1 MSITNRTST
10 AYTKNFWTDY
20 IFLTNHY
27 YEVNYSFQIYL
38 PVTEKYSL
46 IVDIQLEERIL
57 WLFDQENK
65 IELGYIDPD
74 DQYFCVF
81 RREELETVSQAI
93 GKHFSENPN
102 IPFLLLDLFTPTTS
116 EDNFQIVR
124 GKVAAAWRSLHIFT
138 EEEIEKLLAKYYER
152 RWAVEKGWSWGY
164 TTALGWVFKDQN
176 NDCSLRVSQNPLCG
190 KQFPFQEFKN
200 MIQDLSKRDFQ

>member
-1 MSITNRTST
+1 MSTTNWTS
-10 AYTKNFWTDY
+10 AVYTKDFWTDY

-27 YEVNYSFQIYL
+27 YEVNYSFQIHL

-46 IVDIQLEERIL
+46 MVDIQSEARTI

-65 IELGYIDPD
+65 IELGYIDTD

-81 RREELETVSQAI
+81 RRKELEIVSQAI

-116 EDNFQIVR
+116 EDDFHITR
-124 GKVAAAWRSLHIFT
+124 SKVASAWRSLHIFT
-138 EEEIEKLLAKYYER
+138 EEEIEKLLAKYYEK
-152 RWAVEKGWSWGY
+152 RWVVEKNWSWEHI
-164 TTALGWVFKDQN
+164 TTLGWVFKDQY
-176 NDCSLRVSQNPLCG
+176 NDCSLRVSQNPPYG
-190 KQFPFQEFKN
+190 KQFPFHEFKN
-200 MIQDLSKRDFQ
+200 MIQDLC